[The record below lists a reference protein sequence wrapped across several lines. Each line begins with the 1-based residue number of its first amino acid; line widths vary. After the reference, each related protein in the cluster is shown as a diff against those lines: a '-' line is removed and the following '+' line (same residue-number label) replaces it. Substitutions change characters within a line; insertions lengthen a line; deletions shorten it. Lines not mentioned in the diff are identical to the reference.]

1 VIAGEV
7 RRYRQE
13 HQMSA
18 QQLADRCAELGM
30 PIARS
35 VLANLESGRRDSV
48 SVAEILVLARALRVP
63 PVLLVFPLGREESIE
78 VLPDQRVATWDALRW
93 FSGERWR
100 EIYGG
105 ELASVLGMPERQ
117 EIELFRDHEFAINQ
131 WSDNLRDLNHALE
144 SAQTADTEPVRNA
157 LARRA
162 DNLTERLQND
172 EGHIREIRERLRAEG
187 LIPPSLPRA
196 LAHLEEA

>member
-13 HQMSA
+13 RHMSG

-30 PIARS
+30 PIARA

-48 SVAEILVLARALRVP
+48 SMAEILVLARALRVP
-63 PVLLVFPLGREESIE
+63 PVLLVFPLGREETME
-78 VLPDQRVATWDALRW
+78 VLPDQWVTPWDALRW

-100 EIYGG
+100 GIFSG
-105 ELASVLGMPERQ
+105 ELASVLGVPERQ
-117 EIELFRDHEFAINQ
+117 EIELFRDHEFAVDQ

-144 SAQTADTEPVRNA
+144 SAQSADTEPLRNVFT
-157 LARRA
+157 RRA
-162 DNLTERLQND
+162 DSLTEQLQED
-172 EGHIREIRERLRAEG
+172 ERHIRETRERLRAKN
-187 LIPPSLPRA
+187 LIPPPLPRA